1 MSFLKR
7 TIILLSL
14 VGPAIIT
21 SNIDNDAGGI
31 AIYSIAGASYGY
43 NLLWTLIPT
52 VFLLA
57 TLHEISARTGIVT
70 GKGLADL
77 IRERYGIRIAFW
89 VMVSLFITN
98 LGNTAAEFSGWAASM
113 ELFNVSKYISVPIGV
128 FFVWFLVTKWN
139 YSIFE
144 KIFLGICFIYFT
156 YIISA
161 FFAKP
166 DWGEVM
172 QKTVTPHIQWNK
184 DYLIIVVSIIGTS
197 ITPWQQFYLQSGV
210 VEKGLREKDL
220 WASRVDVIFGA
231 IMMGIVAF
239 FIIVA
244 CGATLYPAGIGINS
258 AEDAALSLKPLAGR
272 NAYILFAIGLA
283 NASLFSGCIL
293 PLATTYYICEAMGW
307 EMGIGKGFREAPQFK
322 LIFTTILVLGASVV
336 LIPKLPLIKVMW
348 FSQIINSLL
357 LPAIIIFMIKL
368 VNDREL
374 MGNYRNSPWMNI
386 VAYAGATILTILNV
400 VLLYNTFMDVVR

>member
-1 MSFLKR
+1 MKK

-31 AIYSIAGASYGY
+31 AIYSIAGARYGY

-57 TLHEISARTGIVT
+57 ILQEISARTGIVT
-70 GKGLADL
+70 RKGLADL

-113 ELFNVSKYISVPIGV
+113 ELFGVSKYISVPAGA

-144 KIFLGICFIYFT
+144 RIFLGICFIYFT

-161 FFAKP
+161 FLAKP

-210 VEKGLREKDL
+210 VEKGMNEKDL

-244 CGATLYPAGIGINS
+244 CGATLYPAGIGIDS

-307 EMGIGKGFREAPQFK
+307 EMGIGKGFKEAPQFK
-322 LIFTTILVLGASVV
+322 MIFTTILVLGASVV
-336 LIPKLPLIKVMW
+336 LIPNLPLIKVMW
-348 FSQIINSLL
+348 FSQIINCLL

-374 MGNYRNSPWMNI
+374 MGDYRNSLWMNI
-386 VAYAGATILTILNV
+386 VAYAGAMVLGILNV
-400 VLLYNTFMDVVR
+400 VLLYNAFMDVIR

>member
-1 MSFLKR
+1 
-7 TIILLSL
+7 
-14 VGPAIIT
+14 
-21 SNIDNDAGGI
+21 
-31 AIYSIAGASYGY
+31 
-43 NLLWTLIPT
+43 
-52 VFLLA
+52 
-57 TLHEISARTGIVT
+57 
-70 GKGLADL
+70 
-77 IRERYGIRIAFW
+77 
-89 VMVSLFITN
+89 MVSLFITN
-98 LGNTAAEFSGWAASM
+98 LGNTAAEFWGWAASM
-113 ELFNVSKYISVPIGV
+113 ELFGVSKYISVPIGA

-156 YIISA
+156 YIVSA
-161 FFAKP
+161 FLAKP
-166 DWGEVM
+166 DWGVVM

-210 VEKGLREKDL
+210 VEKGLKEQDL

-231 IMMGIVAF
+231 IMMGVIAF

-244 CGATLYPAGIGINS
+244 CGATLHPAGIGIDS
-258 AEDAALSLKPLAGR
+258 AEDAAQSLKPLAGR

-307 EMGIGKGFREAPQFK
+307 EMGIGKGFKEAPHFRM
-322 LIFTTILVLGASVV
+322 IFTTILVLGASVV
-336 LIPKLPLIKVMW
+336 LIPDLPLIKVMW

-374 MGNYRNSPWMNI
+374 MGDYRNSLWMNI
-386 VAYAGATILTILNV
+386 VAYAGAIILTALNI
-400 VLLYNTFMDVVR
+400 VLLYNAFMDVIR